1 MLTGFSFEKTGF
13 HGGQFTKTKEEQ
25 EETLQDGRL
34 SPLPDTEK
42 EQMLVNFEKTS
53 FHGGSFGKTKEG
65 QETALQDGRLVSI

>member
-1 MLTGFSFEKTGF
+1 MLTGFSFEKAGF

-42 EQMLVNFEKTS
+42 E
-53 FHGGSFGKTKEG
+53 
-65 QETALQDGRLVSI
+65 